1 MTMKR
6 KLMALMVVSSSM
18 MLGGCQVFHSAFA
31 DKPARIE
38 TASVDLSSYFAER
51 LEAGRRHLQAH
62 RPSQAIIAF
71 RQASYDAASAGS
83 AYNGMAIAYAQ
94 MGRDDLARSYFTAA
108 MQADPGDERFARNLA
123 RLDQD
128 APSAIPERAFARI
141 DETAVESIAPNAASA
156 AIPEAPT
163 RADRG
168 PAAAGLIRV
177 SPREVTIPTRAD
189 SSAPRPTEVRVSAR
203 LESSGAAF
211 GRVTVDGRS
220 LRNARPDYPV
230 RLALTDVPRRS
241 APTYPV
247 RIELPPAK

>member
-6 KLMALMVVSSSM
+6 NLMALMVVSGSM

-31 DKPARIE
+31 ARPARVE

-51 LEAGRRHLQAH
+51 LDAGRRHLQAN
-62 RPSQAIIAF
+62 RPAQAVIAF
-71 RQASYDAASAGS
+71 RQASYDVATAGS

-94 MGRDDLARSYFTAA
+94 MGRDDLARRYFTAA

-123 RLDQD
+123 RLDQVG
-128 APSAIPERAFARI
+128 PSAIPERAFAQI
-141 DETAVESIAPNAASA
+141 DETAVESIAPNAPA
-156 AIPEAPT
+156 AIPEAP
-163 RADRG
+163 RDVDRDS
-168 PAAAGLIRV
+168 AAPGLMRV
-177 SPREVTIPTRAD
+177 SPREVTIPTRAG
-189 SSAPRPTEVRVSAR
+189 SSAPRPTEVLVSAR

-220 LRNARPDYPV
+220 LRNARPEYPV

-241 APTYPV
+241 APAYPV